1 MEKVLQIPRI
11 TNNTIK
17 YFVDDEFAGYIDTDQ
32 LSKIRLN
39 ILEYI
44 IKNKDV
50 SILNRFYFI
59 GHKDSNDKQGEEIK
73 ITMDV
78 WGNFSNM
85 PWEMNHLRRSL
96 MNTLKIE
103 QENSGLLHSL
113 ESNSYKD

>member
-1 MEKVLQIPRI
+1 MGKVLQIPEI
-11 TNNTIK
+11 TDNK
-17 YFVDDEFAGYIDTDQ
+17 LQYFVDGEFAGYVDTDQ

-44 IKNKDV
+44 IKNKDA
-50 SILNRFYFI
+50 SILDRFYFI
-59 GHKDSNDKQGEEIK
+59 GHKDSNDKQGEEIE

-85 PWEMNHLRRSL
+85 PWELSHLRRSL

-113 ESNSYKD
+113 EK